1 MEKRT
6 VEIEDVLGRF
16 DLSDEDWDSLTDSIQ
31 NALITTLEYEWEQD
45 RRETLLIN
53 ALRAIVARHD
63 GVFDA
68 PELVAYGPLTWST
81 SGDIKSIAKRA
92 LQNIPQNT
100 TQEGKL

>member
-63 GVFDA
+63 GVLMRPNWLRMGLLRGA
-68 PELVAYGPLTWST
+68 RLGILN
-81 SGDIKSIAKRA
+81 
-92 LQNIPQNT
+92 Q
-100 TQEGKL
+100 